1 MHILIADDYAEVR
14 RALRDILADELSEAH
29 FSEAG
34 DGDEV
39 LGLLASFEYD
49 LLLLDLN
56 MPGHSG
62 LDVLRDVKIACP
74 RLRVIIVSVQPKDQY
89 AMRCLQAGADAYIN
103 KDKAP
108 EELGLAIRK
117 LCTVAAPSNGTS

>member
-14 RALRDILADELSEAH
+14 RSLRDILADEIPGAH
-29 FSEAG
+29 FCEAG
-34 DGDEV
+34 DGDEA
-39 LGLLASFEYD
+39 LSLLASSEFD

-62 LDVLRDVKIACP
+62 LDVLRDVKLACP
-74 RLRVIIVSVQPKDQY
+74 RLPVIIVSVQPKDQY
-89 AMRCLQAGADAYIN
+89 ATRCLQAGADAYIN

-108 EELGLAIRK
+108 EELALAIRK

>member
-1 MHILIADDYAEVR
+1 MQDCGFRVGTLHHVQIGPFKQSR
-14 RALRDILADELSEAH
+14 C
-29 FSEAG
+29 
-34 DGDEV
+34 
-39 LGLLASFEYD
+39 GLLNAY
-49 LLLLDLN
+49 LPALILLDLN

-62 LDVLRDVKIACP
+62 LDVLRDVKFVCP

-117 LCTVAAPSNGTS
+117 LCTVAALSNGTS

>member
-1 MHILIADDYAEVR
+1 MYILIADDYAEVR
-14 RALRDILADELSEAH
+14 RALKDILIDELPDAH

-74 RLRVIIVSVQPKDQY
+74 RLRVIVVSVQPKDQY

-117 LCTVAAPSNGTS
+117 LCTVAALSNGTS